1 MSNRITNLATG
12 LIFSC
17 AFPSNKAP
25 FSSEFSTRDRVLC
38 TYSDAKRY
46 LICWIVCMLKSALK
60 IDCCAHI
67 HTFGRGCRYYGL
79 SRSIPLFAF
88 TPPIIPL
95 ILFWFSDSNF
105 FPLQNIPKNAYM
117 QKAGDSWDISP
128 QIFLDFPQNFRLRTR
143 NQYCTQA
150 IARGSTI

>member
-1 MSNRITNLATG
+1 MSKRITNLATG

-38 TYSDAKRY
+38 TYSDAKKY
-46 LICWIVCMLKSALK
+46 LIFWIVCMLKSALK

-95 ILFWFSDSNF
+95 ILFGFSDSNF
-105 FPLQNIPKNAYM
+105 FPLQNMPKNNWTLIW
-117 QKAGDSWDISP
+117 SFCVFI
-128 QIFLDFPQNFRLRTR
+128 QIHFYRTR
-143 NQYCTQA
+143 VRSLGMLVSDWLTP
-150 IARGSTI
+150 